1 MALGEGQEHIS
12 CLRSEGSS
20 GVCSMETEKCRRTG
34 EAGKGLLGHHWKLGI
49 RLLLQNFSSVVLVVL
64 KTQLEES
71 LVVGHNLSLFIRPL
85 IPSWG
90 STLLSS
96 SKSNHLPKS
105 HLQMPSLWGLE
116 VSIYEFWGDT
126 NIWSTVIPF
135 LKIHLKPSLSFLSL
149 FSLDREGN
157 EHSKT
162 RLELSMLHN
171 L

>member
-90 STLLSS
+90 STLCHHLNLITSQS
-96 SKSNHLPKS
+96 PISKCH
-105 HLQMPSLWGLE
+105 H
-116 VSIYEFWGDT
+116 FGD
-126 NIWSTVIPF
+126 
-135 LKIHLKPSLSFLSL
+135 
-149 FSLDREGN
+149 
-157 EHSKT
+157 
-162 RLELSMLHN
+162 
-171 L
+171 